1 MFEKNK
7 LKKHTAFLDILR
19 VFSCIAII
27 TLHINQNSF
36 LDSTTASDEI
46 ISFIHLFQNYFQWAV
61 PMFLMISGYIFLG
74 VKDECTYKSMKKQYI
89 KILLIIIL
97 FFTAFNLIELFVKSN
112 GFYINIFIDAIY
124 LTLQGKSWDHMW
136 FIMTIFIAYLIFPLV
151 RPFYDKGG
159 RDLDVFIFLYTIFI
173 IIIPEINRM
182 LNLNIYSYFI
192 FDYKIY
198 YCFLGGYLYKKKI
211 VNTPLSNI
219 IMILFLILL
228 FVLNAFCFMSPKIH
242 MSLSSNNQ
250 RVVTL
255 IEAFLI
261 FNIFANLFNIESNTF
276 SFLSKYTLYVY
287 IFHVGF
293 VHILTKVLKI
303 FPYELKYSYVMVPLA
318 VSGVFVSS
326 LIVSVIVKPIFEIIN
341 NKINNLLIREE

>member
-7 LKKHTAFLDILR
+7 LKKHTAFIDILR

-27 TLHINQNSF
+27 ILHVNHNSF
-36 LDSTTASDEI
+36 LDSTTASEEL

-74 VKDECTYKSMKKQYI
+74 VKDECTYKTMKRQYI
-89 KILLIIIL
+89 KMLLIILL
-97 FFTAFNLIELFVKSN
+97 FFTAFNIIELFIKNN
-112 GFYINIFIDAIY
+112 GFYINIFIDSIY

-136 FIMTIFIAYLIFPLV
+136 FLVTIFIAYLIFPFA
-151 RPFYDKGG
+151 RPFYDKSG
-159 RDLDVFIFLYTIFI
+159 RDLDIFIVLYTIFI
-173 IIIPEINRM
+173 ILIPEINRIF
-182 LNLNIYSYFI
+182 NLSLYSYFI

-219 IMILFLILL
+219 IMILVLILL
-228 FVLNAFCFMSPKIH
+228 GTLNAFCFMSPKIH

-255 IEAFLI
+255 IESFLI
-261 FNIFANLFNIESNTF
+261 FNIFANLFNIESNTMK
-276 SFLSKYTLYVY
+276 FLSKYTLFVY

-303 FPYELKYSYVMVPLA
+303 FPYELKYPYVMVPLA
-318 VSGVFVSS
+318 ISGVFVSS
-326 LIVSVIVKPIFEIIN
+326 LIVSVIFKQIFDIIF
-341 NKINNLLIREE
+341 NKINSLFNSGE

>member
-7 LKKHTAFLDILR
+7 LKKHTAFIDILR
-19 VFSCIAII
+19 VFSCVAII
-27 TLHINQNSF
+27 ILHVNHNSI
-36 LDSTTASDEI
+36 LDSHTLPEDI
-46 ISFIHLFQNYFQWAV
+46 NSFIHLFQNYFQWAV
-61 PMFLMISGYIFLG
+61 PIFFMISGYIYLG
-74 VKDECTYKSMKKQYI
+74 VKEECTYKSMKKQYI
-89 KILLIIIL
+89 KMLLIIII
-97 FFTAFNLIELFVKSN
+97 FYVAFNLIELYIKNN
-112 GFYINIFIDAIY
+112 GFYLNIFIDSIY
-124 LTLQGKSWDHMW
+124 LTFQGKTWDHMW
-136 FIMTIFIAYLIFPLV
+136 FLNSIFIAYLIFPIV

-159 RDLDVFIFLYTIFI
+159 KDLDVFIFFYSILI
-173 IIIPEINRM
+173 ILIPEINRIFN
-182 LNLNIYSYFI
+182 LNLYSYFI

-211 VNTPLSNI
+211 ANTPLGNT
-219 IMILFLILL
+219 IMILVLILL
-228 FVLNAFCFMSPKIH
+228 FTLNAFCYMSPKIH

-250 RVVTL
+250 RLVTF

-326 LIVSVIVKPIFEIIN
+326 LIVSVIFKPIFEIIN
-341 NKINNLLIREE
+341 NKINNILISEE